1 MLTNTLISVKIIN
14 IQWSPLLVSLYI
26 MMIITI
32 EAASSD
38 SRGVGGNDPM
48 ADDMLMTAPRPL
60 SNMEGN
66 IIWVICNNMNE
77 SINDWICIATN
88 VIQTAHW

>member
-14 IQWSPLLVSLYI
+14 NQWSPLVGSLYII

-66 IIWVICNNMNE
+66 II
-77 SINDWICIATN
+77 
-88 VIQTAHW
+88 